1 MFFGLKPKQNVVHA
15 VLQEVIGVPTSV
27 RLDPDLEA
35 LVMKTAEVLS
45 VKKSALIRQAIQEF
59 CRKTLE
65 RSGRRPYELVKDL
78 IGCAEG
84 GPRDL
89 ARNSRKFMVEM
100 LHDRRAR
107 RPR

>member
-1 MFFGLKPKQNVVHA
+1 
-15 VLQEVIGVPTSV
+15 VPTSV

-84 GPRDL
+84 GPQDL
-89 ARNSRKFMVEM
+89 AENSRKHLAEIFSA
-100 LHDRRAR
+100 RQAR